1 MRLTSII
8 ACMAVGVSYVLTA
21 QAQQSTPA
29 ASPPAASPPAED
41 EYPAHPLPRP
51 AAVIAPPPGQS
62 KDSPAPIRHKHSAK
76 VVGGTG
82 QAKEPT
88 QPASSSNTPPPK

>member
-1 MRLTSII
+1 MRLTSIV
-8 ACMAVGVSYVLTA
+8 ACMTVGVFCALAA

-29 ASPPAASPPAED
+29 ASPPAEG
-41 EYPAHPLPRP
+41 ELPAHPLPRP

-62 KDSPAPIRHKHSAK
+62 KASTENPPSIRHKHSPK
-76 VVGGTG
+76 IVGGTG
-82 QAKEPT
+82 HSNDPT